1 MSVCLCVCVVSPSL
15 KPTFLVPALESKP
28 RRLFSISAPTPPT
41 SVRSGYASFPCSLL
55 LFQPTP
61 TFRSFTLPSQV
72 LTISLQEV
80 EKRYSK
86 PSKRKEESHDPPD
99 SDSDLNLERARK
111 SKKTKML
118 GDACFGACFFGQ
130 MALGWSIMV
139 PSIGI
144 CIYPEI
150 SEMAMFLI
158 IGSPFGRS

>member
-1 MSVCLCVCVVSPSL
+1 MIYTTKVRRKMYTYHLNNQLMLNTLIFHSVSN
-15 KPTFLVPALESKP
+15 
-28 RRLFSISAPTPPT
+28 I
-41 SVRSGYASFPCSLL
+41 GH
-55 LFQPTP
+55 
-61 TFRSFTLPSQV
+61 V

-118 GDACFGACFFGQ
+118 GDACLEHFFGSNG
-130 MALGWSIMV
+130 LGMV
-139 PSIGI
+139 NHGPINRDLYI
-144 CIYPEI
+144 PRNFH
-150 SEMAMFLI
+150 SEMAMFLV